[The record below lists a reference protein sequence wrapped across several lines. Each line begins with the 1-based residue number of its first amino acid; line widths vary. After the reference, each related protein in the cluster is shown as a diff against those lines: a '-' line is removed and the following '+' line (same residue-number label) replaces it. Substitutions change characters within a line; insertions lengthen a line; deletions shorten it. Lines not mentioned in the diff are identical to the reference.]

1 MSVANSKKAA
11 TSTQNAALAG
21 AVARIR
27 RGGGSSRNGR
37 RSALLGVLT
46 SMYANS
52 SRGQGST
59 PARPAVEIRTGGSDR
74 A

>member
-1 MSVANSKKAA
+1 MSVANSKKAT
-11 TSTQNAALAG
+11 TSAQNAALAG
-21 AVARIR
+21 AVARMR

-46 SMYANS
+46 SMYANT
-52 SRGQGST
+52 SRGQGNA
-59 PARPAVEIRTGGSDR
+59 PARPAAEPRNAGSDR

>member
-11 TSTQNAALAG
+11 TSTQHAALAG
-21 AVARIR
+21 AMARLR
-27 RGGGSSRNGR
+27 RGGVSSRSGR

-52 SRGQGST
+52 SRGQGVA
-59 PARPAVEIRTGGSDR
+59 PGRPNVETRSGGSDR